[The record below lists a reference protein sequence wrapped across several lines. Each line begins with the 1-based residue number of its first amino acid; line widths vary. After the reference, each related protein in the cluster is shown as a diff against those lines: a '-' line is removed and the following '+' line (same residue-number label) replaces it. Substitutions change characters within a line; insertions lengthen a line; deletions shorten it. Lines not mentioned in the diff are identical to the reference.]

1 MKRSFKVRIQGVTVL
16 LVAAIL
22 MLPMI
27 PSLAFSADPIKLTYA
42 NFPPASTFPCVQM
55 ERWAKEVKGKTN
67 GKVDIQTFPGG
78 TLLPAKNIFD
88 GVISGVA
95 DIGNFAMSYQP
106 GRFPVS
112 EAIDLPLGFSSAKA
126 ASMVLYDL
134 IEKYKP
140 KEFEKVK
147 VITLFTCPPANIM
160 TIKPV
165 KSLADLK
172 GLELRAGGTQ
182 ADIVK
187 NLGGIPIAMPQS
199 DTPEALQKGTVK
211 GNVSSMEVLKDF
223 NYAAYTPNVTIAN
236 LWVVSFGV
244 VMNMDK
250 WNALPDDVKKV
261 IDGLAREQSQW
272 TAEYVD
278 NHVKEAVEWSKE
290 KANLQIHT
298 LPPAESAEIPKLL
311 QPIIDG
317 YVKRVTE
324 QGLPGDQ
331 IIKDVMAL
339 KAKYDVP
346 AK

>member
-1 MKRSFKVRIQGVTVL
+1 MRRKWNEGASVITVIFLTVMFVTL
-16 LVAAIL
+16 LMPPL
-22 MLPMI
+22 TH
-27 PSLAFSADPIKLTYA
+27 SASIKLTYA
-42 NFPPASTFPCVQM
+42 NFTPASTFPCVQM
-55 ERWAKEVKGKTN
+55 ERWAKEVKERTN
-67 GKVDIQTFPGG
+67 GKVEVQTFPGG
-78 TLLPAKNIFD
+78 TLLTAKNVFD

-112 EAIDLPLGFSSAKA
+112 EAVDLPYGFKSAKA
-126 ASMVLYDL
+126 GSMVLYDL
-134 IEKYKP
+134 VEKYKP
-140 KEFEKVK
+140 KEFERVK
-147 VITLFTCPPANIM
+147 IVSVFTCPPANIM

-182 ADIVK
+182 SDIIK

-223 NYAAYTPNVTIAN
+223 NYASYTPNVTIAN
-236 LWVVSFGV
+236 LWVVSFAV
-244 VMNMDK
+244 VMNKEK

-261 IDGLAREQSQW
+261 IDDLSKDQMMW
-272 TAEYVD
+272 TAKYVD
-278 NHVKEAVEWSKE
+278 EHVTEAIAWAKE
-290 KANLQIHT
+290 KHNLQIHF
-298 LPPAESAEIPKLL
+298 LPADETAEIPKLV
-311 QPIIDG
+311 QPVMDA

-331 IIKDVMAL
+331 IVKDALAL
-339 KAKYDVP
+339 KEKYDVQ
-346 AK
+346 

>member
-1 MKRSFKVRIQGVTVL
+1 MRRKLKEGTLCFAAFFI
-16 LVAAIL
+16 AAII
-22 MLPMI
+22 MLPIM
-27 PSLAFSADPIKLTYA
+27 PSPALSADTIKLTYA

-55 ERWAKEVKGKTN
+55 ERWAKEVKERTKGA
-67 GKVDIQTFPGG
+67 VEVQTFPGG

-88 GVISGVA
+88 GVISGSA

-112 EAIDLPLGFSSAKA
+112 EVADLPLGFSSAKA
-126 ASMVLYDL
+126 GSMVLYDI

-147 VITLFTCPPANIM
+147 ILTLFTCPPANIM
-160 TIKPV
+160 TKTPI

-172 GLELRAGGTQ
+172 GMELRAGGTQ

-223 NYAAYTPNVTIAN
+223 NYAAYTPNVTIGN
-236 LWVVSFGV
+236 LWVVSFAV

-250 WNALPDDVKKV
+250 WNSLPADVKKV
-261 IDGLAREQSQW
+261 MDDLSRDQMMW
-272 TAEYVD
+272 TAKYVD
-278 NHVKEAVEWSKE
+278 DHVTESINWSKE
-290 KANLQIHT
+290 KYNLQIHF
-298 LPPAESAEIPKLL
+298 LPPSEMAEIPKIM
-311 QPIIDG
+311 QPLIDA
-317 YVKRVTE
+317 YIKRVTE

-331 IIKDVMAL
+331 IVKDAIAL

>member
-1 MKRSFKVRIQGVTVL
+1 MKRSLRKRTRFLAT
-16 LVAAIL
+16 LVMAAIL
-22 MLPMI
+22 VLPLM
-27 PSLAFSADPIKLTYA
+27 PSPVLSETIKLTYA
-42 NFPPASTFPCVQM
+42 NFPPAATFPCVQM
-55 ERWAKEVKGKTN
+55 ERWAKEVKDKTG
-67 GKVDIQTFPGG
+67 GKVEIQTFPGG

-88 GVISGVA
+88 GVISGSA

-112 EAIDLPLGFSSAKA
+112 EVADLPLGFSSAKV
-126 ASMVLYDL
+126 ASRVLFDL
-134 IEKYKP
+134 LEKYNP

-147 VITLFTCPPANIM
+147 ILTVFTCPPANIM
-160 TIKPV
+160 TISPV

-172 GLELRAGGTQ
+172 GMELRAGGTQ
-182 ADIVK
+182 AEIVK

-236 LWVVSFGV
+236 LWVVSFAV

-250 WNALPDDVKKV
+250 WNSLPDDVKKV
-261 IDGLAREQSQW
+261 IDGLSKDQMQW
-272 TAEYVD
+272 TADYVD
-278 NHVKEAVEWSKE
+278 NHVTEAINWAKD
-290 KANLQIHT
+290 KYKLQIHY
-298 LPPAESAEIPKLL
+298 LPPAESAQIPKML

-331 IIKDVMAL
+331 IVKDALAL
-339 KAKYDVP
+339 KAKYDTP